1 MSLGQTRMQKK
12 NTRLPNQPAFTC
24 LIIINSKFDLYL
36 TIWIIADTWSISLE
50 HRRTDTCKCSNQ
62 GFKCFT
68 THLSR
73 DRQRN
78 KFPKFWS
85 SQLIFLILKQPTG
98 SFRFYGKTILMRHV
112 HWSNASTVIS
122 VGRRQTW
129 TLNNWG

>member
-98 SFRFYGKTILMRHV
+98 SFFSFLWENNIDETCTLVQCINSYIS
-112 HWSNASTVIS
+112 WSPSNMNVK
-122 VGRRQTW
+122 
-129 TLNNWG
+129 